1 VEPNKVTENTN
12 LVTLFARHATIK
24 VIIARHVEEILET
37 LRVRRKEK
45 RMTLGVNETRECRQ
59 HKFPSIIKG

>member
-1 VEPNKVTENTN
+1 
-12 LVTLFARHATIK
+12 LFARHATIK